1 MYTELNNII
10 CFLDLNMPIDQDFS
24 SNRQVIRKYLH
35 HDEEHYHFVWGAGK
49 IGAAE
54 NEEIKAA
61 ILREVRNWLHYE
73 CMVI

>member
-35 HDEEHYHFVWGAGK
+35 YDEEHYHFV
-49 IGAAE
+49 
-54 NEEIKAA
+54 
-61 ILREVRNWLHYE
+61 
-73 CMVI
+73 